1 MLFMKSNYQQMA
13 EDPQIVAVKDP
24 PLPSPRFA
32 AFKEVNG
39 DITHYLFIEQK
50 VLCSIPTSFTR
61 SLILWFSVHYIFHLD
76 YYPKIHDV
84 ALFFQEFVFGLP
96 ESQKG
101 KGARNKTCTYLTI
114 SSDIHTFTVV

>member
-1 MLFMKSNYQQMA
+1 MA
-13 EDPQIVAVKDP
+13 EDPAVVAIKNP
-24 PLPSPRFA
+24 PLPNLRFA
-32 AFKEVNG
+32 AFKDNG
-39 DITHYLFIEQK
+39 DITYYLFIKQK
-50 VLCSIPTSFTR
+50 VLCAIPTSFTR

-76 YYPKIHDV
+76 YYPKIRDV

-101 KGARNKTCTYLTI
+101 KGAKNKTCTYLTI

>member
-1 MLFMKSNYQQMA
+1 MQMA
-13 EDPQIVAVKDP
+13 ENPEIVAVKDP

-39 DITHYLFIEQK
+39 DITYYLFIEQK
-50 VLCSIPTSFTR
+50 VLCNVTSFIR

-76 YYPKIHDV
+76 YFPKIHDV

-96 ESQKG
+96 ESQKA
-101 KGARNKTCTYLTI
+101 KSKSCTYLTV
-114 SSDIHTFTVV
+114 SSDIHNFTVV

>member
-1 MLFMKSNYQQMA
+1 MQMA
-13 EDPQIVAVKDP
+13 EDPAVVAVKNP
-24 PLPSPRFA
+24 PLPNPRFA
-32 AFKEVNG
+32 AFKEDNG
-39 DITHYLFIEQK
+39 DITYYLFIEQK
-50 VLCSIPTSFTR
+50 VLCTIPTSFTR

-101 KGARNKTCTYLTI
+101 KGAKNKTCTYLTI